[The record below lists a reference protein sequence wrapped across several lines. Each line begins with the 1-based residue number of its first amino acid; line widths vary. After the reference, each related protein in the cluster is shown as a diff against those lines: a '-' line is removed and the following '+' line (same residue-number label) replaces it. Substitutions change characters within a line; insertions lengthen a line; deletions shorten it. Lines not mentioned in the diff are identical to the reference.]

1 MRCSVLLFVF
11 LLLVASRPATA
22 QSPWR
27 AGLLLNLH
35 GTSLRGAETTYGP
48 VYLPGLGFG
57 GGLTLRYS
65 LRPGLLLRLDARYRP
80 PGPAGPGDGTRL
92 R

>member
-1 MRCSVLLFVF
+1 MRYSILLFVF
-11 LLLVASRPATA
+11 LLLVAPRSATA

-35 GTSLRGAETTYGP
+35 GTSLRGAETTCGP
-48 VYLPGLGFG
+48 VYHPGLGFG
-57 GGLTLRYS
+57 GGLTLRYA
-65 LRPGLLLRLDARYRP
+65 LRPGLLLRLDARYA